1 MAGETV
7 KLFYN
12 PDTTALRGRP
22 EIWIRGSFN
31 RSRHPEK
38 FGPLRMEP
46 LVRGGN
52 GFNVV
57 ELQVGFQNVLL
68 PSLEAV
74 LYVIC
79 VLESMCKVLLCL
91 DRSCV
96 PTLPALSPEAV
107 AQRKLPSATILDRLF
122 IS

>member
-1 MAGETV
+1 
-7 KLFYN
+7 
-12 PDTTALRGRP
+12 
-22 EIWIRGSFN
+22 
-31 RSRHPEK
+31 
-38 FGPLRMEP
+38 MEP

-79 VLESMCKVLLCL
+79 ILESVRK
-91 DRSCV
+91 
-96 PTLPALSPEAV
+96 ALSY
-107 AQRKLPSATILDRLF
+107 L
-122 IS
+122 

>member
-1 MAGETV
+1 MPFLQAKAGRKRRDLQRHIFYTEPPTPVAGETV

-57 ELQVGFQNVLL
+57 ELQVGFQIVLL

-74 LYVIC
+74 PY
-79 VLESMCKVLLCL
+79 
-91 DRSCV
+91 
-96 PTLPALSPEAV
+96 
-107 AQRKLPSATILDRLF
+107 F
-122 IS
+122 I